1 MVVTAVFQL
10 GVSHFDFPVWS
21 AFNSR
26 FTKFVLGNIE
36 GIKFVILVEDSDTG
50 DPWLITVRL
59 EYLQL

>member
-59 EYLQL
+59 EYLHL

>member
-10 GVSHFDFPVWS
+10 GASHFDFPVWS

-50 DPWLITVRL
+50 DPRLITVRL